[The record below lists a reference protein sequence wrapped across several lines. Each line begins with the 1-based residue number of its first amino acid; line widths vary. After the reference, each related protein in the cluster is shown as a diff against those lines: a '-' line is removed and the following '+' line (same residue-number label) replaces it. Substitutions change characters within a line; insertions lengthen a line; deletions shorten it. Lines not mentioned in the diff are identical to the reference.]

1 MSVKEEIHDQIVGA
15 LEGAKFPIK
24 TPDELFDALP
34 NGPNTTCKSGDVVL
48 KASDAGKVLTA
59 DDFPFESAENVATTI
74 VNKAGL

>member
-1 MSVKEEIHDQIVGA
+1 MSVKEDIHNQIVGA

-34 NGPNTTCKSGDVVL
+34 DGPNTTCKSGDVIL
-48 KASDAGKVLTA
+48 KASDAGEVLSA
-59 DDFPFESAENVATTI
+59 NDFPFESAEDVASTI

>member
-1 MSVKEEIHDQIVGA
+1 MSVKEEIHGQIVGA

-34 NGPNTTCKSGDVVL
+34 DGPDTTCKSGDVVL
-48 KASDAGKVLTA
+48 KASDAGEVLSA
-59 DDFPFESAENVATTI
+59 DDFPFKSAEDVASTI